1 MEDPLLNMDFEH
13 PQNRAK
19 NELQCSDD
27 EFYELPEHLILPPPD
42 QDSSFEI
49 VNWLIEKEN

>member
-19 NELQCSDD
+19 NELPCSDD

-49 VNWLIEKEN
+49 D